1 MGWQGCA
8 LAGGS
13 RGEFISLSFQLL
25 RPPAL
30 PGSQTLAPCLS
41 VSLHLSP
48 LLLSPY
54 CFLTLLPPSYKDPRD
69 GVEILSRS
77 KDHLPNSRSLY
88 NPGYNPG

>member
-30 PGSQTLAPCLS
+30 PGSQTLAPWSRSVVEYLLQISLSFCLS
-41 VSLHLSP
+41 PSVTSASVP
-48 LLLSPY
+48 VLLSDSLAS
-54 CFLTLLPPSYKDPRD
+54 FL
-69 GVEILSRS
+69 
-77 KDHLPNSRSLY
+77 
-88 NPGYNPG
+88 